1 MRSALR
7 TTILCTL
14 AALTPAAAFAQAAP
28 LTIQSAVPDV
38 SAGTVTVAGSG
49 FGQRPFVTLDL
60 VPLNIQLAMDQ
71 RLIAVAPLG
80 MMPPGSYLLTIT
92 RGTQP
97 GDTASVEMRLGAAAD
112 SPTASAAPTASSAAG
127 AAPAPVSGP
136 NSALPTQA
144 DVAARVGDRTITLA
158 EVDREWQRVDPVGY
172 LSASR
177 QLFDARRRIVNDLVN
192 AELLAREAA

>member
-7 TTILCTL
+7 TTILSVL
-14 AALTPAAAFAQAAP
+14 AALTPAAAFAQGAP

-80 MMPPGSYLLTIT
+80 MMPPGTYLLTIT
-92 RGTQP
+92 RGAQP
-97 GDTASVEMRLGAAAD
+97 GDTASVEVRLGAA
-112 SPTASAAPTASSAAG
+112 G
-127 AAPAPVSGP
+127 AATAGVVVQP
-136 NSALPTQA
+136 
-144 DVAARVGDRTITLA
+144 
-158 EVDREWQRVDPVGY
+158 
-172 LSASR
+172 
-177 QLFDARRRIVNDLVN
+177 
-192 AELLAREAA
+192 